1 MTYGATTY
9 GGTTAGGGMLLDNDI
24 TDRAA
29 ERELVRVITV
39 DERMLTRTIRA
50 DTRDLMF

>member
-9 GGTTAGGGMLLDNDI
+9 GGTTAGGGMLVDTDI

-39 DERMLTRTIRA
+39 DERTLTRTIRA
-50 DTRDLMF
+50 DERNLML

>member
-9 GGTTAGGGMLLDNDI
+9 GGTTAGGGMLVDTDI
-24 TDRAA
+24 TGRAA

-39 DERMLTRTIRA
+39 DERTLTRTIRA
-50 DTRDLMF
+50 DTRDLML